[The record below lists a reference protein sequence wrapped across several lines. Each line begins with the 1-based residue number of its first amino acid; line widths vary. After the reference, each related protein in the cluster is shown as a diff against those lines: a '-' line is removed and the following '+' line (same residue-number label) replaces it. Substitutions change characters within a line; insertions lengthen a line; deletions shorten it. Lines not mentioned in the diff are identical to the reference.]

1 MLAPS
6 AVIRASVV
14 RTAVTG
20 RNAHARYAMNDCSGR
35 ACAALLGKMSVVTR
49 SGGAADSD
57 LQRQSGINPL
67 PAPVGWLLLGGGS
80 RPGDPLLTSRISAPA
95 SSTLVK

>member
-6 AVIRASVV
+6 AVIRAAVA

-67 PAPVGWLLLGGGS
+67 PAPAGRPLLGGGS
-80 RPGDPLLTSRISAPA
+80 RPAGQISN
-95 SSTLVK
+95 SSKPS